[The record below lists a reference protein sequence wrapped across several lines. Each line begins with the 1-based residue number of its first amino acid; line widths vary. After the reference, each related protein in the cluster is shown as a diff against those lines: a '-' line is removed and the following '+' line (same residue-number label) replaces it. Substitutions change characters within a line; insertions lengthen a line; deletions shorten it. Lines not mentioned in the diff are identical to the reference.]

1 MIDWNKPIE
10 TVDGRKVAVLMVN
23 AVHIGMTGAKPV
35 AIVKIEGGRE
45 DGSEW
50 FSTYPMCGIVP
61 PNLDIPQLLNVRV
74 KREGWVLRRPLGEL
88 EGGVVAALAVRYVF
102 PTENEAKEAM
112 KYYTLP
118 DGVVPVRMQWEE

>member
-10 TVDGRKVAVLMVN
+10 TVAGRKARLVKTHQQESWHIVWVEAEGAGDVYLVDAEGRRCDGASIKAGLNRYQFIRN
-23 AVHIGMTGAKPV
+23 AP
-35 AIVKIEGGRE
+35 
-45 DGSEW
+45 S
-50 FSTYPMCGIVP
+50 
-61 PNLDIPQLLNVRV
+61 
-74 KREGWVLRRPLGEL
+74 KREGWVLRRPLGGL